1 MLIGK
6 QIGLNEHVVPVKF
19 FGSLS
24 RPRERPSIQNL
35 LQDNKKNSSVN
46 LSGRNEKHA
55 ILINEMKTLD

>member
-35 LQDNKKNSSVN
+35 LQDIKKNSSVN

-55 ILINEMKTLD
+55 MK